1 SARLRAGKM
10 GARVLRLDGEA
21 FREAVEAEPAIASQ
35 VIRTLA
41 QRQRVHAPN

>member
-1 SARLRAGKM
+1 M

-41 QRQRVHAPN
+41 QRLRVHAPN